1 MNFLEIVFNGGY
13 LWLGLFRSPSA
24 CVPRRGTAVVR
35 PHCSYQHYSVHLSRS
50 NGYLSSCNR
59 LWIFV
64 VWQYF
69 NSVQFR
75 FGSSYSF
82 DFVNCVRLAF
92 GFGESV
98 QLVFFVWSF
107 CCEDDCYT
115 NCIRFSQNCVNTYA
129 RTQAHIHR
137 HTPKKYI
144 SKSITIIIKW
154 HLIPIQM
161 LLFLFDLFFW
171 KSEICI
177 C

>member
-98 QLVFFVWSF
+98 QLVFLYGRFVVRMIVTRIAF
-107 CCEDDCYT
+107 GFRKIVLTRTHARKRTYT
-115 NCIRFSQNCVNTYA
+115 DTHQ
-129 RTQAHIHR
+129 
-137 HTPKKYI
+137 K
-144 SKSITIIIKW
+144 SKFQKV
-154 HLIPIQM
+154 
-161 LLFLFDLFFW
+161 
-171 KSEICI
+171 
-177 C
+177 